1 MRPLY
6 VTTAESGTLMFGH
19 CARRMA
25 LLARSSAE
33 YVYKETRVTGRIG
46 IGGRH
51 ATGGIAENFCAVKK
65 KDDKGQKLWHFS
77 HWNGP
82 TTGSEPLSEPL
93 PGFTEKLSPAK
104 KKGITGLK

>member
-65 KDDKGQKLWHFS
+65 KMTRDRNCGVS
-77 HWNGP
+77 PTGMGP
-82 TTGSEPLSEPL
+82 QPAVNPSVNPSPGSLRN
-93 PGFTEKLSPAK
+93 
-104 KKGITGLK
+104 